1 MPRTSKSGKRTPYQ
15 IDVIERGLGVLRLF
29 TPSRHVL
36 SLRDIAQGLRCVPS
50 TALRLVRTLCDLG
63 FLQEMQ
69 GRTLYRPGIA
79 AIGLGK
85 SSIVNA
91 RLHRAAL
98 PHLRALHESSHHSI
112 NLDVLLDGS
121 ICHVERFKEKDILP
135 TAVRIGSLFPAYCT
149 APGKLLMAFQ
159 SSQERARTLRVQS
172 FAPLT
177 VRTIT
182 SRTAMLRELR
192 AVRKAG
198 LAIADCEM
206 AEDLRAVSAPV
217 RDRHGE
223 VVAAVT
229 LVGSSRTIPIKM
241 LRGLYANGVREAA
254 EHISADLR
262 RIASSGGAP

>member
-36 SLRDIAQGLRCVPS
+36 SLRDIAQGLHCVPS

-159 SSQERARTLRVQS
+159 SSQERARTLRTQS

-177 VRTIT
+177 ARTIT

-198 LAIADCEM
+198 FAIADCEM

-217 RDRHGE
+217 CDRHGE

-229 LVGSSRTIPIKM
+229 LVGSSRTIPVRM
-241 LRGLYANGVREAA
+241 LRGPYADGVREAA
-254 EHISADLR
+254 EYISADLR